1 MFKVQQSF
9 IDDNIPR
16 IRFACDLSAC
26 KGACCT
32 LAGGQ
37 GAPLKDEEVEQI
49 KNAFPIIKSLLP
61 QEHLD
66 TISQNGLYEGGPG
79 YYTTTCFNHHACVF
93 VMYENGIAKC
103 AFEKAF
109 GEGKLK
115 WKKPISCHLFP
126 IRVDR
131 GMSAYLRYER
141 IVECSPALDCGENQK
156 VFLSNFLKEPLIRA
170 FGLSWYND
178 FQLMCDWERKSS
190 DSVEHLEHKR

>member
-9 IDDNIPR
+9 IDDNVPH
-16 IRFACDLSAC
+16 IRFACNLSVC

-37 GAPLKDEEVEQI
+37 GAPLLDEEIEQI
-49 KNAFPIIKSLLP
+49 KNAFPIIKSSLP

-66 TISQNGLYEGGPG
+66 TIAQHGLYEGEPG
-79 YYTTTCFNHHACVF
+79 HYTTRCFNNHACVF

-103 AFEKAF
+103 AFEKAC
-109 GEGKLK
+109 GEGKIK
-115 WKKPISCHLFP
+115 WKKPISCNLFP

-131 GMSAYLRYER
+131 GVSVRLRYER
-141 IVECSPALDCGENQK
+141 IAECDSALDCGENQK
-156 VFLSNFLKEPLIRA
+156 VFLSNFLTEPLIRA

-178 FQLMCDWERKSS
+178 FQLMCSWERNNT
-190 DSVEHLEHKR
+190 DSV